1 MRKNLIYLVALAVPF
16 DFVPTENVET
26 ALRVTPFS
34 TQQPL
39 LSPRDSVEISFNG
52 KKISINYGR
61 PSMRG
66 RKIMGGLVPYDK
78 VWRTGA
84 NEATAFV
91 TGADLVIEGVPVP
104 KGSYTLYTLPSD
116 KQWKL
121 IISKQT
127 GQWGTVYNQ
136 DRDLTRIPMRKRTS
150 REPVEKFTISLVK
163 NGNSSGVLRLIWEKT
178 SLSVNFQV
186 KKEQPSAKKNSSK

>member
-1 MRKNLIYLVALAVPF
+1 MKRAITIATVLLVAGFEAI
-16 DFVPTENVET
+16 
-26 ALRVTPFS
+26 A
-34 TQQPL
+34 QQPL

-52 KKISINYGR
+52 KKISVNYGR

-91 TGADLVIEGVPVP
+91 TEADLVIEGVAVP

-121 IISKQT
+121 IINKQT

-136 DRDLTRIPMRKRTS
+136 DRDLTRIPMRKRTL
-150 REPVEKFTISLVK
+150 REPVEKFTILLEK
-163 NGNSSGVLRLIWEKT
+163 NSNSAGALRLVWEKT
-178 SLSVNFQV
+178 SLLVNFQV
-186 KKEQPSAKKNSSK
+186 KKEQPTTRKNTSK

>member
-1 MRKNLIYLVALAVPF
+1 MTTRFLVGIIVLLAGV
-16 DFVPTENVET
+16 DIVL
-26 ALRVTPFS
+26 A
-34 TQQPL
+34 QQPL

-52 KKISINYGR
+52 KRISINYGR

-66 RKIMGGLVPYDK
+66 RKIMGGLVPFDK

-91 TGADLVIEGVPVP
+91 TEADLVIEGVEVP
-104 KGSYTLYTLPSD
+104 KGSYTLYTLPSE

-121 IISKQT
+121 IINRQT

-136 DRDLTRIPMRKRTS
+136 EMDLARILMRKRTM
-150 REPVEKFTISLVK
+150 REPVEKFTMVLEK
-163 NGNSSGVLRLIWEKT
+163 NGNSAGALRLMWERT
-178 SLSVNFQV
+178 TVWVNFKV
-186 KKEQPSAKKNSSK
+186 KNNQKKQSSK